1 MAPSKLPISEET
13 SKRIQQS
20 QSNAEYHYDINEVM
34 NGIWV
39 RALLGP
45 MHLGLKTGPL
55 CFIICY

>member
-1 MAPSKLPISEET
+1 
-13 SKRIQQS
+13 
-20 QSNAEYHYDINEVM
+20 M

-55 CFIICY
+55 CPIIYYYVKGALFL